1 MTAARLLL
9 PLGIA
14 LLAACAQQPGKQT
27 AVQVANS
34 SDCPATLRPGQ
45 QLIVTLSSNPT
56 TGFRWQTKDAA
67 SNVLRVLSPEVY
79 SNPEDVGVVGG
90 AGISTW
96 RFQATEPGSG
106 ELLMAYHRPWEPE
119 VAPAEL
125 FDCPITVK

>member
-9 PLGIA
+9 PVGFA
-14 LLAACAQQPGKQT
+14 LLAACAQQPSKDV
-27 AVQVANS
+27 AVQVENS
-34 SDCPATLRPGQ
+34 GDCPAVLHTGQ

-67 SNVLRVLSPEVY
+67 SSVLRVLSPEVY
-79 SNPEDVGVVGG
+79 SNPEDAGIVGG

-96 RFQATEPGSG
+96 RFQASAPGTG

-119 VAPAEL
+119 VAPAEV
-125 FDCPITVK
+125 FDCAITVK